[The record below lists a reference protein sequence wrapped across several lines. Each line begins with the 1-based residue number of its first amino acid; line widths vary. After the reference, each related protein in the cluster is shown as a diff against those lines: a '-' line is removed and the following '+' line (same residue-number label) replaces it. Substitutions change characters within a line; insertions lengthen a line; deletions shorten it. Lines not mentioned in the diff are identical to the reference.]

1 MTWFSQRLKLQDVYS
16 DWCKENKVEECMMSM
31 IVFLEVN
38 GMINEDGVLEYLRSI
53 DIQNA
58 N

>member
-16 DWCKENKVEECMMSM
+16 EWCKENNIADCPMSV
-31 IVFLEVN
+31 IAFLDTN